1 MPNAEHFASVH
12 AQAKQRR
19 AEQVI
24 EAGAM
29 TAFPDAIRLV
39 VAGRAL
45 GWPVTAAS
53 SLKDANAMMRKIRR
67 DVGLSLF
74 DAFGAKVCCRDLPQ
88 GEPNPEILLL
98 AAKELLET
106 PRSCFVMEDAPTGI
120 EAARAG
126 GMAALVVARLA
137 DAGLLSA
144 VGATLIVTTR
154 DEVVIDQSSKGRLRR
169 KAP

>member
-1 MPNAEHFASVH
+1 
-12 AQAKQRR
+12 
-19 AEQVI
+19 
-24 EAGAM
+24 
-29 TAFPDAIRLV
+29 
-39 VAGRAL
+39 
-45 GWPVTAAS
+45 
-53 SLKDANAMMRKIRR
+53 
-67 DVGLSLF
+67 
-74 DAFGAKVCCRDLPQ
+74 
-88 GEPNPEILLL
+88 
-98 AAKELLET
+98 
-106 PRSCFVMEDAPTGI
+106 MEDAPTGI